1 MQNTNKNLFP
11 IFSLISLVLLFSL
24 PFLVSYHKWPESTYY
39 SQMLAFTF
47 GILSVVVFFKSANN
61 GFKLAPIIVVPILLI
76 LLLGIQWFAGIG
88 VYWQETSLGVLY
100 LFWVVMLMLV
110 ATQLKEQLP
119 LETIVT
125 WLAYALLIG
134 GLANVIV
141 VLMQLIGADDFFW
154 TFRRQGKSYTGNL
167 AQVNLLTDY
176 LSLTL
181 ASVFYLHIKN
191 RLKTAAV
198 YGMVIFLLVALTL
211 TGSRMSWLY
220 ILLITLSFY
229 LFGRNNNQQTWQ
241 AKSKVVLW
249 LPLLFGLVQFLLPIV
264 VAFIASNT
272 GLIPPAPAERLAA
285 FAVQESVRLAYLK
298 EALAIASQHLLLG
311 VGWGQ
316 YVWYDL
322 IFADT
327 HTAHTGFVSHT
338 HNLFVQILVECG
350 VFALLAILIGCIY
363 WFVQLLRQ
371 NNSIERWWLL
381 LVGGII
387 FTHSMLEYP
396 LWYAHF
402 LGIFVVVIALADKSV
417 TVTFNQAF
425 FTKLSA
431 GVVLVATL
439 SLIVV
444 TTYQY
449 RQIEYW
455 VNHYPKLNDQQRV
468 TMLNEMTAMH
478 QKTLVAEPLHLI
490 LTRAYSIL
498 PAKQAP
504 MAYKIAEYER
514 VMHYVQAKEDIYRY
528 VLLLAVDGQI
538 DKANA
543 YLKRAYVRHPSYA
556 KQFAAQLGKMLSK
569 PSNQKNSNLLSLQ
582 QSLIQLMQQ

>member
-1 MQNTNKNLFP
+1 MSDKNKNLFSY
-11 IFSLISLVLLFSL
+11 ISLISLLLMFSL

-39 SQMLAFTF
+39 SQVLAFTL
-47 GILSVVVFFKSANN
+47 GVLSIVVLFKPASK
-61 GFKLAPIIVVPILLI
+61 GFKLAPTTVVPILLI
-76 LLLGIQWFAGIG
+76 LLLGVQWFAGVG
-88 VYWQETSLGVLY
+88 VYWQETSLGALY
-100 LFWVVMLMLV
+100 LFWAVMLMLV
-110 ATQLKEQLP
+110 ATQLKEQLS

-141 VLMQLIGADDFFW
+141 VLMQLFGADDFFW

-181 ASVFYLHIKN
+181 ASIFYLHIKN
-191 RLKTAAV
+191 RLKTGAV

-229 LFGRNNNQQTWQ
+229 VFGRNSNQQTWQ
-241 AKSKVVLW
+241 TKSKLILW
-249 LPLLFGLVQFLLPIV
+249 LPLLYGSVQFVLPMLV
-264 VAFIASNT
+264 ELIASNSAV
-272 GLIPPAPAERLAA
+272 LPPAPTERLAA
-285 FAVQESVRLAYLK
+285 FASQESVRMAYIK

-316 YVWYDL
+316 YVCYDL

-350 VFALLAILIGCIY
+350 LFALLVMLIGSIY
-363 WFVQLLRQ
+363 WFVQMLKQ

-402 LGIFVVVIALADKSV
+402 LGIFAVIVALADKSIV
-417 TVTFNQAF
+417 FKFNQPSVIKIA
-425 FTKLSA
+425 A
-431 GVVLVATL
+431 GTVLVAAL

-455 VNHYPKLNDQQRV
+455 VNQYPNLNKQQRV
-468 TMLNEMTAMH
+468 SMLNEMTMMH

-498 PAKQAP
+498 PSKQAP
-504 MAYKIAEYER
+504 LAHKIAEYER
-514 VMHYVQAKEDIYRY
+514 VLHYMQAKEDIYRY
-528 VLLLAVDGQI
+528 VLLLAANGQI
-538 DKANA
+538 DKATA
-543 YLKRAYVRHPSYA
+543 YLKRAYVRHPAYA
-556 KQFAAQLGKMLSK
+556 KQFAAQLQKMLAK
-569 PSNQKNSNLLSLQ
+569 PSNQHNSNLISLQ
-582 QSLIQLMQQ
+582 QSLTELMQQ